1 MSVTEL
7 INLDFDPQLKAN
19 YALWRPRW
27 DELAKGHTL
36 DVYLD
41 AIPFA
46 TAFQREAM
54 RRCEINRPG
63 GKRYTDLLNRFLR
76 EKLPTVGKNEFTAL
90 ISIGEPGTERRSIL
104 DDYRRREAGLTESGQ
119 SKKLRALNN
128 PMAARNLIDRLIKE
142 REQAAQKAAAD
153 ARADAHDPWQRI
165 VEKEDMD
172 ARNDPR
178 GGYVGHWLVA
188 KSEADDMPRLRN
200 RLMACLTE
208 DQWRR
213 LGLQL
218 VNEALCRENDFRVSE
233 NVQREFDGEKPW
245 PELKLPTGGKGP
257 SGKFWDF

>member
-1 MSVTEL
+1 MSITEL
-7 INLDFDPQLKAN
+7 INLDFDPQLKAD
-19 YALWRPRW
+19 YAVWRPRW

-90 ISIGEPGTERRSIL
+90 ISIGEPGTPRRAIL

-142 REQAAQKAAAD
+142 RQDEAQKAAAD
-153 ARADAHDPWQRI
+153 ARAAEHDPWQRVI
-165 VEKEDMD
+165 EQEDLN
-172 ARNDPR
+172 ARDDPR
-178 GGYVGHWLVA
+178 GGHVGRWLVA

-218 VNEALCRENDFRVSE
+218 VNEALCRENDLRVSE
-233 NVQREFDGEKPW
+233 NVQREFDGAKPW
-245 PELKLPTGGKGP
+245 PELKMQTGGKGP
-257 SGKFWDF
+257 TGKFWDF